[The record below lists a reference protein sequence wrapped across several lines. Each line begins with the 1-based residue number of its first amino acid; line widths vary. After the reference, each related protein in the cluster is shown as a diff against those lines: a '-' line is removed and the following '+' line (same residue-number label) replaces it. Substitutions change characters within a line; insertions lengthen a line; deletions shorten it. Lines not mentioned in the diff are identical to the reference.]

1 MARYWIRLRATEI
14 HLPDGEVLIGR
25 GPECFLRIDE
35 AVVSRRHAQLRV
47 SGEGVALT
55 DLGSRN
61 GSLVNG
67 ARIDRTVRLQAGD
80 VIAIGSQ
87 QFTLESDE
95 ALEGQPPTG
104 QHRVVDPKRRPPSAG
119 TSRRPPPTADPLP
132 TPTELPAG
140 VELGDD
146 APASGALA
154 AAPDS
159 PAPAVP
165 LATGESSGSLPLL
178 SSSASLGHCSRCG
191 APQGDAA
198 ICPRCGQ
205 AYRNEF
211 SDMPTTNT
219 GQASSYQLFW
229 ALSDK
234 VLAMGRIDEAE
245 RMMGPRLEELLDRAL
260 GGGAPQEGMV
270 AESVKRAL
278 RLAAATKRE
287 RWLAW
292 IFEYARICRYPLP
305 LVMLDELYAQI
316 FTLRPSLG
324 PQILAYAQSLQD
336 RGLDLRLSTLRRLC
350 RE

>member
-47 SGEGVALT
+47 AGDRVILE

-67 ARIDRTVRLQAGD
+67 LRIDRPVLLNAGD
-80 VIAIGSQ
+80 VITIGSQ

-95 ALEGQPPTG
+95 ALEGQLPTG
-104 QHRVVDPKRRPPSAG
+104 QHRVVDPRRRRPSPV
-119 TSRRPPPTADPLP
+119 TPADPLP
-132 TPTELPAG
+132 APVPTRDPSDPA
-140 VELGDD
+140 L
-146 APASGALA
+146 
-154 AAPDS
+154 
-159 PAPAVP
+159 
-165 LATGESSGSLPLL
+165 SLPLL

-219 GQASSYQLFW
+219 GQASSYHLFW

-245 RMMGPRLEELLDRAL
+245 RMMGPRLEELLARAQA
-260 GGGAPQEGMV
+260 GAVPQEGMV

-278 RLAAATKRE
+278 RLAAATRRE
-287 RWLAW
+287 RWLGW
-292 IFEYARICRYPLP
+292 IFDYARTCRYPLP
-305 LVMLDELYAQI
+305 LVLLDELYAQI
-316 FTLRPSLG
+316 FTLRPALG
-324 PQILAYAQSLQD
+324 PQILAYAKSLQD
-336 RGLDLRLSTLRRLC
+336 RALDLRLSTLRRLC
-350 RE
+350 RD